1 MAARALGASD
11 IRLMMRHILPNALGP
26 LLVLSSLR
34 MGTAILSAAG
44 LSFLGL
50 GAQPP
55 TPEWGA
61 MLSDARNYILTAPHI
76 SIPPGLAIMLTV
88 LSFNFLGDW
97 LREFMD
103 PRLRRLTP

>member
-1 MAARALGASD
+1 MA
-11 IRLMMRHILPNALGP
+11 
-26 LLVLSSLR
+26 
-34 MGTAILSAAG
+34 TAILSAAG

-61 MLSDARNYILTAPHI
+61 MLNEARKYLLVAPHVAI
-76 SIPPGLAIMLTV
+76 GPGLAIMLTV

-97 LREFMD
+97 LREAID
-103 PRLRRLTP
+103 PRLRL